1 MRIKHFFGLAVIAA
15 MTASCSSNNDLVNG
29 GGNGSGENES
39 GASYASF
46 SINLPTTRGTRAGSA
61 PEFNQ
66 GSDYE
71 YKVNDATLLI
81 FKKGEPTKEGETPK
95 EGDFTFVE
103 SAELGSMAP
112 WQKPNPDETG
122 VTTHAKITAKLNNV
136 DKTDGYY
143 ALVLLNNGT
152 GDNVKVT
159 LPKKGAKFSDW
170 NVDTNT
176 NKDKEA
182 TNKIANTNNGF
193 YMANAPL
200 FKDNNVTTL
209 VAIDKDKIYPTEE
222 QAAKS
227 AATDVYVERGL
238 AKVTLSTGTAT
249 GKTDENGAYK
259 VADGAYKDDKVTI
272 KNWALDVTNQKT
284 FPIHNVDG
292 LTTDYKEIWS
302 NTTAASETNGATNQR
317 FVDNKA
323 TLAQRVY
330 WGKDPNYD
338 KSDLCSTEDADMKA
352 LKAEFNYVANKD
364 VTAEPSQ
371 PLYCLENTFNLANM
385 MQGQTTRVV
394 FKATYKPASLPD
406 GETTFYKIGKNTAI
420 WKESDLVKE
429 IKAAVVS
436 VVTGAKTDK
445 ITVDLKAKGNDI
457 TAAGTHYIKA
467 VNITVK
473 TSETETATITDENIT
488 AINTQLGLKETD
500 KVGIST
506 YAGGDSY
513 YIARIKHFGD
523 DLTSWKSGQS
533 YDKNN
538 LEFLGRYGVLR
549 NNWYELTVNS
559 VSGPGY
565 PSVPEV
571 KPNTPDDEDNQYI
584 NVSVKI
590 LDWAKRSQTVDL

>member
-29 GGNGSGENES
+29 GNGSGENES

-46 SINLPTTRGTRAGSA
+46 SINLPTRSGTRAASD
-61 PEFNQ
+61 PTFDP

-95 EGDFTFVE
+95 EGDYTFVE

-122 VTTHAKITAKLNNV
+122 VTTHAKITAKLEHV
-136 DKTDGYY
+136 DKNGNFF

-152 GDNVKVT
+152 GTNTKVVVPT
-159 LPKKGAKFSDW
+159 TEGMKFSEW
-170 NVDTNT
+170 NAAAKA
-176 NKDKEA
+176 KD
-182 TNKIANTNNGF
+182 IANYTNGF

-200 FKDNNVTTL
+200 FNNNNVTTL

-227 AATDVYVERGL
+227 AATDIYVERGL
-238 AKVTLSTGTAT
+238 AKVTLKTGKAAT
-249 GKTDENGAYK
+249 GKTDDNYTVTGVTYK
-259 VADGAYKDDKVTI
+259 GDMVTI
-272 KNWALDVTNQKT
+272 KNWALDVTNTKT

-292 LTTDYKEIWS
+292 LSDDYTDIWS
-302 NTTAASETNGATNQR
+302 NTGTPAGSNGATTQR
-317 FVDNKA
+317 FVDNKDTKA
-323 TLAQRVY
+323 KRVY

-338 KSDLCSTEDADMKA
+338 NKDADKTA
-352 LKAEFNYVANKD
+352 LNVEFNYVKNAD
-364 VTAEPSQ
+364 VTVEPSK

-394 FKATYKPASLPD
+394 FKAKYTPKNFTD
-406 GETTFYKIGKNTAI
+406 GETFYKIGKNTDI
-420 WKESDLVKE
+420 WKEDDLKQE
-429 IKAAVVS
+429 IEAAVAS
-436 VVTGAKTDK
+436 VVSGAAGK

-467 VNITVK
+467 ANITVNGVEA
-473 TSETETATITDENIT
+473 ETIEKAIT
-488 AINTQLGLKETD
+488 AINTQLGLKESD

-506 YAGGDSY
+506 YAGGESY

-523 DLTSWKSGQS
+523 DLTSWKSGS
-533 YDKNN
+533 YGKNN
-538 LEFLGRYGVLR
+538 LEYLGRYGVLR

-559 VSGPGY
+559 VSNPGY
-565 PSVPEV
+565 PSVPDV
-571 KPNTPDDEDNQYI
+571 KPNTPDDEDDKYI
-584 NVSVKI
+584 SVSVKI
-590 LDWAKRSQTVDL
+590 LDWAKRSQNVDL